1 MRQVTLYILG
11 MSLLM
16 MFHMCRESHREAAVE
31 SAYAKP
37 MLLPPPPDSTL
48 TPELRRADSLIQW
61 RTYAE
66 AREILSDFIELSTDS
81 PNVSSRAK
89 NMWCYALIR
98 DDEIEDCSPALPWLR
113 EKLNTKNSSDTLIL
127 VQRAINLGF
136 YYQDE
141 PDSIQ
146 KYFDFALSLLRGY
159 YEEDDPHMQRYYRDI
174 GSYYLFDTDRIQES
188 SVLFHQEERLHK
200 KWRYPPNDRFLN
212 GYNLGE
218 LYRILEEFDLAEG
231 YQKQAVTELRSGM
244 LDTIDEVVLPY
255 ASLCY
260 IYAQKMDAI
269 RLNAYIDTTIALI
282 NRFYKEDTTNLID
295 YHSTLAMCYIP
306 GYVNMPKE
314 GLAILEEIPQYNQQL
329 KKYAACY
336 GDLYRAKA
344 YLQLGAGDVPE
355 ARIAMHRAI
364 ELFESEPRLSSY
376 YYSGYTDALLGLGV
390 IYLEDS
396 GRVPEAMTYI
406 QRASA
411 NVFEKPLKEVAE
423 KYPSRYLKYYARW
436 FDFLVAYG
444 DDLIYSAPEAE
455 LIPGI
460 IRLSMRIDSV
470 IGTTRQK
477 VSNDDALR
485 NARLNHDIYT
495 YMIGWCHEIIK
506 RGGNDTLLSLALD
519 HFEKSRAHLLLI
531 HLSSS
536 ALAQQLNVPSEVI
549 DEGID
554 LTREELATYG
564 SLNASGIDSLLS
576 RKQHYFQLL
585 EKHYPEYYRKSYEP
599 DRTSLPNVLNTLG
612 NDEAMISFQ
621 LRDSQLYAIVISNDT
636 VALLKS
642 KFNSLCSEAVDALNA
657 LVQTRPSHTRGKS
670 EVRSYVQTATQVFDC
685 VLADAYPL
693 INHKKQWWIAADGIL
708 ELLPFE
714 ILLSA
719 MPETVN
725 SFRSLPYLVTEHTIG
740 YALSATTWVSE
751 NQKSMPVIE
760 KIAVFI
766 HSDGKHQVRSF
777 DQERDIMQ
785 YHGMPGTAKAAA
797 SIKVVYGNRVVTIY
811 PNEKA
816 TTTTFLRA
824 LDQYDLLHLG
834 LHAYADTTGRQRHG
848 IVFPGDRAQLTVSD
862 MIGKNIKASIVFLEG
877 CETGVGKQARGEGT
891 LNFARPFIAAG
902 ARHVLASRWKLDDQ
916 TAGLMSG
923 YFYQQLKA
931 GHNVAFSNCEAKRI
945 FLKNARRLQSHP
957 YYWAAVMSVQ

>member
-1 MRQVTLYILG
+1 M
-11 MSLLM
+11 LM
-16 MFHMCRESHREAAVE
+16 MLHMCRESHREAVMD
-31 SAYAKP
+31 STSAKP
-37 MLLPPPPDSTL
+37 TLLPPPPDITL
-48 TPELRRADSLIQW
+48 PSELRQADSLIQW
-61 RTYAE
+61 WAYAE
-66 AREILSDFIELSTDS
+66 ARAILEGFIESHIGSSDLLSH
-81 PNVSSRAK
+81 AK
-89 NMWCYALIR
+89 NLWCYTLIR
-98 DDEIEDCSPALPWLR
+98 DDEIEDRSPTLQWLR
-113 EKLNTKNSSDTLIL
+113 EKLNTKISNDTLVL

-146 KYFDFALSLLRGY
+146 KYFDFALRLLRGY
-159 YEEDDPHMQRYYRDI
+159 YDEDDPRMQRYYRDI
-174 GSYYLFDTDRIQES
+174 GSYYLFGANRIQEA
-188 SVLFHQEERLHK
+188 SVLFHQEEILHK
-200 KWRYPPNDRFLN
+200 KWKYPPFDKFLIA
-212 GYNLGE
+212 YNLGT
-218 LYRILEEFDLAEG
+218 LYRTLEEFDLAET
-231 YQKQAVTELRSGM
+231 YQQQAISELRSGL
-244 LDTIDEVVLPY
+244 LDTKAEVVLPY

-269 RLNAYIDTTIALI
+269 RLNVYIDTTIALV

-295 YHSTLAMCYIP
+295 YHSSLSMCYIP
-306 GYVNMPKE
+306 GYVNKPKQ
-314 GLAILEEIPQYNQQL
+314 GLAILEKIPQYSKQL
-329 KKYAACY
+329 KKYAAPY

-355 ARIAMHRAI
+355 ARIAMQRAI
-364 ELFESEPRLSSY
+364 ELFESEPALNEY
-376 YYSGYTDALLGLGV
+376 YRSGYMDALLGLGV

-396 GRVPEAMTYI
+396 GRIPEAMVYI
-406 QRASA
+406 QRASE
-411 NVFEKPLKEVAE
+411 NLFEKPLVEVAE
-423 KYPSRYLKYYARW
+423 SYPSRHLKYYSRW
-436 FDFLVAYG
+436 YDFLVAYG
-444 DDLIYSAPEAE
+444 DELIYSATKSE
-455 LIPGI
+455 LLPGI
-460 IRLSMRIDSV
+460 IHLSMRIDTV

-477 VSNDDALR
+477 VSNDDVLR

-495 YMIGWCHEIIK
+495 YMIGWCHKINK
-506 RGGNDTLLSLALD
+506 GGVNDTLLSLAFD
-519 HFEKSRAHLLLI
+519 HFEKSRAHLLLTHI
-531 HLSSS
+531 SSS
-536 ALAQQLNVPSEVI
+536 ALAKQLNVPSEVI
-549 DEGID
+549 DRGID
-554 LTREELATYG
+554 LTREELAT
-564 SLNASGIDSLLS
+564 SALLTTSGIDSLLS
-576 RKQHYFQLL
+576 RKQDYFQSL

-599 DRTSLPNVLNTLG
+599 DRTSLQTVLNTLG

-621 LRDSQLYAIVISNDT
+621 LRDSQLYTIVISSDT
-636 VALLKS
+636 VALMTS
-642 KFNSLCSEAVDALNA
+642 NFNSLCSEAVDALNA
-657 LVQTRPSHTRGKS
+657 LVRTRPSHARGES
-670 EVRSYVQTATQVFDC
+670 EVHSYVQTATQVFDC
-685 VLADAYPL
+685 VLADAYP
-693 INHKKQWWIAADGIL
+693 IIKHKKQWWITADGIL

-719 MPETVN
+719 IPETVN
-725 SFRSLPYLVTEHTIG
+725 SFKSLPYLVTHHTIG
-740 YALSATTWVSE
+740 YALSATTWVTE
-751 NQKSMPVIE
+751 NEKSMPVIE

-777 DQERDIMQ
+777 EQERDIMQ

-797 SIKVVYGNRVVTIY
+797 SIKVVYGNRAVTIY

-816 TTTTFLRA
+816 TTTSFLEV
-824 LDQYDLLHLG
+824 LDEYDLLHLG

-848 IVFPGDRAQLTVSD
+848 IVFPGDRAQLRVSD

-931 GHNVAFSNCEAKRI
+931 GHTVAFSNCEAKRT